1 MGYGPSFWR
10 EGLATGH
17 GPSFWREGLVQRVPG
32 EACLHGGGRGD
43 VYRPGGPLGQGP
55 PGRLCTEGL
64 KTEPG
69 REALGTREMMRLRY
83 RTGAGRPG

>member
-32 EACLHGGGRGD
+32 EACLHGGGGATSIDRE
-43 VYRPGGPLGQGP
+43 
-55 PGRLCTEGL
+55 GRWVRVL
-64 KTEPG
+64 P
-69 REALGTREMMRLRY
+69 
-83 RTGAGRPG
+83 AGCARRA